1 MAVLSDISVIILT
14 KNEQLH
20 IGRCL
25 ERIAALSPRQ
35 VFVVDCFSTDGTQRI
50 VEEWKS
56 RGVGDRQNDKT
67 HCLISSADEFMR
79 RALEKVDEWLADV
92 SEGRFVAALDALLDE
107 KLAAGEYRFKGADG
121 RSAMRDG
128 AIRFF
133 REFSRKIVQLSDG
146 RCVYFT
152 PDERARRRNEDNAV
166 SWAEYSVHAVTS
178 SGKLLDGKDYRER
191 LYNVHKAEGLG
202 VLEGIIRDENCM
214 YRLIDAHPENDAILF
229 VGSDSDDA
237 RMEVVTRLDA
247 FGNADANL
255 AEVTVIATHRRK
267 KGIPPSTIRRPLTEV
282 VGTVAKHQ
290 AAGFSPS
297 TTEDSIANAVA
308 ERKGGGIVLVEH
320 EWPGLYAKQF
330 NWALDNLPIEAK
342 WVLRMDA
349 DEYLTPETIERLKIA
364 LTDGSFDDVN
374 GLTLQLK
381 RKFMG
386 GEIRHGT
393 NGIRLLRVWRYGKG
407 RLEDRAMD
415 EHVQVHGKVIDF
427 DGAFYDDNLN
437 TFEWWQNKHRGYAKR
452 EAQDAISL
460 FNNSERLK
468 NPSPTDRKKIKY
480 YKLPPYCRA
489 VAYFCIRY
497 FFKLGFLDGYA
508 GWMWHF
514 WQGLW
519 YRWIV
524 DREIGRMKAG
534 MQKEPLGV
542 SGK

>member
-1 MAVLSDISVIILT
+1 MTDITVVILT
-14 KNEQLH
+14 KDERLH

-25 ERIAALSPRQ
+25 DRIAALSPRQ
-35 VFVVDCFSTDGTQRI
+35 VFVVDCFSTDGTQKI

-56 RGVGDRQNDKT
+56 GGVGEWRSGGVGT
-67 HCLISSADEFMR
+67 AAEFRR
-79 RALEKVDEWLADV
+79 RALEKVEEWLADV
-92 SEGRFVAALDALLDE
+92 SEERFVAALDALLDE

-121 RSAMRDG
+121 RIAMRDG

-133 REFSRKIVQLSDG
+133 REFSRRIVQLSDG

-152 PDERARRRNEDNAV
+152 PDERAKKRNADNAV

-191 LYNVHKAEGLG
+191 LYNVHKAERLG
-202 VLEGIIRDENCM
+202 ALEGIIRDENCM
-214 YRLIDAHPENDAILF
+214 YRLIDAHPENDAVLF

-282 VGTVAKHQ
+282 VETVAKHQ

-297 TTEDSIANAVA
+297 TTESSIPNAAV
-308 ERKGGGIVLVEH
+308 ERKGGGTGIFLVEH

-364 LTDGSFDDVN
+364 LTDGSLDGVN
-374 GLTLQLK
+374 GLTLELK

-386 GEIRHGT
+386 GEIHHGT

-415 EHVQVHGKVIDF
+415 EHALVEGKVIDF

-437 TFEWWQNKHRGYAKR
+437 SFEWWQEKHRGYAKR
-452 EAQDAISL
+452 EAMDAISL
-460 FNNSERLK
+460 FNNPDRLK
-468 NPSPTDRKKIKY
+468 NPSATDRKKIKY
-480 YKLPPYCRA
+480 YKLPRYFRA

-497 FFKLGFLDGYA
+497 FLKLGFLDGLA
-508 GWMWHF
+508 GFRWHF

-524 DREIGRMKAG
+524 DREIGWMR
-534 MQKEPLGV
+534 V
-542 SGK
+542 